1 MQDHTNEMVDS
12 PRKGQRKKSL
22 ATLLVVILIAAIGV
36 GFYYTHYV
44 IGHQDT
50 EDAYV
55 KGNLVQITP
64 EISGTVTQI
73 AAEDGDYV
81 KQGQVLVHLD
91 DADAKLAFENAT
103 ANLAQT
109 VRKVRGLFNNVQQ
122 AKAVVE
128 ERKIALNKAKT
139 DFDRRKN
146 MVAAGGLSQEELSHA
161 QDMMN
166 SAEKALAVAEQ
177 QLKSQQAM
185 IHNTTVE
192 THPLVKTAIAKIK
205 QTYLEKQRTQ
215 LVAPVSG
222 YIARRNVQ
230 VGQRVSQ
237 SSILMA
243 VVPLESVWVDANFKE
258 TQLTDMRI
266 GQPVILTSDL
276 YGDDVVFHGTIESLG
291 IGTGSAFS
299 ILPAQNATG
308 NWIKVVQRLPVRI
321 QLDKEDVQKHPLR
334 IGLSMKVDVD
344 ISDTSG
350 QLLSQSTP
358 ETPRYQ
364 TNVYNK
370 MLDGVDQLIG
380 QIITENDIATEQYIA
395 NQ

>member
-1 MQDHTNEMVDS
+1 MQDHTNETVDS

-22 ATLLVVILIAAIGV
+22 AILLAVILIAAVGA

-44 IGHQDT
+44 VGHQDT

-81 KQGQVLVHLD
+81 KQGQVLARLD
-91 DADAKLAFENAT
+91 DADATLAFENAT

-122 AKAVVE
+122 AKAVVD

-139 DFDRRKN
+139 DVDRRKN
-146 MVAAGGLSQEELSHA
+146 MVAVGGLSQEELSHA

-177 QLKSQQAM
+177 QLSSQQAM

-192 THPLVKTAIAKIK
+192 THPLVKTAIAKVK

-222 YIARRNVQ
+222 YVARRNVQ
-230 VGQRVSQ
+230 VGQRINQ

-321 QLDKEDVQKHPLR
+321 QLNKEDVQKHPLR

-350 QLLSQSTP
+350 QLLSQNMP

-364 TNVYNK
+364 TNVYNQA
-370 MLDGVDQLIG
+370 LDGVEQLID
-380 QIITENDIATEQYIA
+380 QIITENDTATKQYTA

>member
-1 MQDHTNEMVDS
+1 MQDHTNETVDS

-22 ATLLVVILIAAIGV
+22 TILLVVILIAAIGG

-44 IGHQDT
+44 VGRQET

-81 KQGQVLVHLD
+81 KQGQVLVRLD

-122 AKAVVE
+122 AEAVVA

-146 MVAAGGLSQEELSHA
+146 MVAVGGLSQEELSHA

-166 SAEKALAVAEQ
+166 SAEKALAVSEQ

-192 THPLVKTAIAKIK
+192 THPLVKTAITKLK
-205 QTYLEKQRTQ
+205 QTYLEEQRTQ

-230 VGQRVSQ
+230 VGQRINQ

-276 YGDDVVFHGTIESLG
+276 YGDDVVFHGTVESLG

-321 QLDKEDVQKHPLR
+321 QLDKQDVQKHPLR

-344 ISDTSG
+344 ISNTTG
-350 QLLSQSTP
+350 QLLSQSSP

-364 TNVYNK
+364 TTVYDQT
-370 MLDGVDQLIG
+370 LDGVDQLID
-380 QIITENDIATEQYIA
+380 QIITENDIATKQSTA